1 MVYPPKTL
9 TVGRCSRCGRRLY
22 MYEDRYICKK
32 MNYVFCDVCARK
44 LQYKC
49 PDGVTPLELV

>member
-9 TVGRCSRCGRRLY
+9 VVGRCSRCGKRLY
-22 MYEDRYICKK
+22 AFDYNYLFKNMG
-32 MNYVFCDVCARK
+32 YVFCDVCAIK

-49 PDGVTPLELV
+49 PDAVTPLELA